1 MVYADF
7 ESFTKS
13 LSGCESSSDDSH
25 VGSVIKSFAS
35 MRSFIHKSQSS
46 TEQSEDEDVAQIFIE
61 MLKENNKNIHKKL
74 DFIKMIFTDEDR
86 HEFKEAKQS
95 WICKRSCD
103 NDKDH
108 SAAQLMADKDHS
120 AAHPKADEVRHHCH
134 FTRKYHEAPHYKCN
148 QQFKKPK
155 LTSVIF
161 HNLPSYDCLL
171 FIKNRGKSGGNIKCI
186 PNNDK

>member
-1 MVYADF
+1 M
-7 ESFTKS
+7 
-13 LSGCESSSDDSH
+13 
-25 VGSVIKSFAS
+25 I
-35 MRSFIHKSQSS
+35 SFIHKSQSS
-46 TEQSEDEDVAQIFIE
+46 TEQSEDEDVAQIFVE
-61 MLKENNKNIHKKL
+61 MLKENNKNIHKKF

-134 FTRKYHEAPHYKCN
+134 FTRKYHEAAHYKCN

-171 FIKNRGKSGGNIKCI
+171 FIKNRGKSEGNIKCI